1 MHVSSMWLPHT
12 QVRVPE
18 LQGKKFI
25 KVACGESHSIALT
38 SGGEL
43 YSWGGTLHG
52 KLGRVTP
59 FAAAEKE
66 KEKEREREKEKEK
79 SSSKFGSAA
88 DKKKAAAAVE
98 AAAASASALAQQQQS
113 SQDPMSFK
121 VPGALEMKKVVEIS
135 CGRLHTVV
143 CTADGQ
149 VRVGECLCLGVGR
162 ACACIASAFERRWNV
177 YQFIR
182 VTTHFFAL

>member
-1 MHVSSMWLPHT
+1 M
-12 QVRVPE
+12 PE

-66 KEKEREREKEKEK
+66 KEKEREKEKEK
-79 SSSKFGSAA
+79 SSTKFGSAA
-88 DKKKAAAAVE
+88 DKKRAAAAE
-98 AAAASASALAQQQQS
+98 AAAAAASALAQQQS
-113 SQDPMSFK
+113 SQDPLSLK

-149 VRVGECLCLGVGR
+149 VRECALACVCVLFR
-162 ACACIASAFERRWNV
+162 ALVFECGAFDPSINLVVLIE
-177 YQFIR
+177 
-182 VTTHFFAL
+182 